1 MNAED
6 TAYYERLE
14 TDRKTAELRSKLA
27 DLRDNGVRVR
37 MRSGV
42 GSVAVN
48 AFGMVTDVVVDRRN
62 SEHIA
67 EEVLADY
74 LVEAIRNAGKR
85 AEKTRDHLLSYDLL
99 SYDTVEAG

>member
-6 TAYYERLE
+6 IAYYERLE
-14 TDRKTAELRSKLA
+14 NDRKAEELRAKLA
-27 DLRDNGVRVR
+27 DLRDKGVRVR
-37 MRSGV
+37 MRSGA

-48 AFGMVTDVVVDRRN
+48 AFGMVTDVVVDRAN

-74 LVEAIRNAGKR
+74 LVKAIGDAGKR
-85 AEKTRDHLLSYDLL
+85 AEKTRDHLLSYDKAE
-99 SYDTVEAG
+99 DN